1 MTEHSQGAIDSQRL
15 FFVGNLAIFMIGLG
29 FAVRANIAGD
39 IQSEIFDLVNLANS
53 ASMVGEVIG
62 ATFTGFALT
71 LLFGSAILDM
81 IGMKRMINFA
91 AFGYIVGSLVV
102 LFASLIPPG
111 PSSYWLILIGFL
123 LTGLGWGA
131 VEAGTNPMVAALYP
145 DDKTHRL
152 NILHAWWPAGIVVG
166 GLLGLGFDALGLPW
180 QSNLVLLIAP
190 SLVLAWLAL
199 QLTFPVTERVA
210 AGISNRDMYLEIL
223 RSPGFWLWFICMMLT
238 VSSELAPGQWV
249 DLALSN
255 VVGMKG
261 ILLLIYVSAIM
272 FVGRHF
278 AGPVARRFSPVG
290 LLWLS
295 SLFAALGLY
304 TLSMADSPAS
314 AFAAAT
320 VWAVGVCYMYPTMLA
335 SVAERYPRGGAWLM
349 GLMGFAGGLAVQFV
363 LPQMG
368 TIFDTAKIE
377 AAGGVDA
384 LAALSGPALDEVVRY
399 ASIESFRSVSIVP
412 LLLLPIFG
420 YLWWR
425 ERRVS
430 R

>member
-1 MTEHSQGAIDSQRL
+1 
-15 FFVGNLAIFMIGLG
+15 
-29 FAVRANIAGD
+29 
-39 IQSEIFDLVNLANS
+39 
-53 ASMVGEVIG
+53 
-62 ATFTGFALT
+62 
-71 LLFGSAILDM
+71 
-81 IGMKRMINFA
+81 
-91 AFGYIVGSLVV
+91 
-102 LFASLIPPG
+102 
-111 PSSYWLILIGFL
+111 
-123 LTGLGWGA
+123 
-131 VEAGTNPMVAALYP
+131 
-145 DDKTHRL
+145 
-152 NILHAWWPAGIVVG
+152 
-166 GLLGLGFDALGLPW
+166 
-180 QSNLVLLIAP
+180 
-190 SLVLAWLAL
+190 
-199 QLTFPVTERVA
+199 
-210 AGISNRDMYLEIL
+210 MYLEIL

-304 TLSMADSPAS
+304 TLSLADSPAS

-425 ERRVS
+425 ERGTS